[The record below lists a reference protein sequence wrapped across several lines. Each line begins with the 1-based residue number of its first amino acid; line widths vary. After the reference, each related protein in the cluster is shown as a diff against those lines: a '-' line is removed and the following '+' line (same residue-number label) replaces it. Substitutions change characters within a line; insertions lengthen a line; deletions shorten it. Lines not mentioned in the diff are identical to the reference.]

1 MSDLQCAARL
11 LFLSAGDGAAASR
24 LHEERVAAVYDGH
37 HHPASAQATE
47 LARTLGVPVR
57 SLAERVSADLVR
69 ARDPEAMRVLGEVA
83 DLYRGETVV
92 VLTPTEAPFRLSV
105 DGDGTRVE
113 SGI

>member
-11 LFLSAGDGAAASR
+11 LFLSAEDEAAAAR
-24 LHEERVAAVYDGH
+24 LPEERVAAVYDGH
-37 HHPASAQATE
+37 HHPASAEATD

-57 SLAERVSADLVR
+57 SLEDGVSAERAR
-69 ARDPEAMRVLGEVA
+69 ARDPETMRVLGEVA

-92 VLTPTEAPFRLSV
+92 VLTPTGAPFRLNV

-113 SGI
+113 PGI